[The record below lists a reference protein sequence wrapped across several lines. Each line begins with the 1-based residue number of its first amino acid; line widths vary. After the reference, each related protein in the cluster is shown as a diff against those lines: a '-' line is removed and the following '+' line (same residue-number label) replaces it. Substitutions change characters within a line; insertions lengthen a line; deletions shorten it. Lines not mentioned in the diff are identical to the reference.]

1 MDKIFGRD
9 SPSLANKM
17 EISNF
22 LSQDLGT
29 VAEVTDTYIS
39 QNKKLKLKKT
49 QAKKNRET
57 TSNKKLSVAL
67 IAVKKQEEDAK
78 EQDAKFYND
87 LLKRTGLD
95 MAVTLENLN

>member
-1 MDKIFGRD
+1 MCLGHCKTPFHCAFDTTK
-9 SPSLANKM
+9 
-17 EISNF
+17 
-22 LSQDLGT
+22 LSK
-29 VAEVTDTYIS
+29 S
-39 QNKKLKLKKT
+39 NKKLKLKKT